1 MENLPKLYVLF
12 ALLGCILAVVAAW
25 SRRRL
30 LVRVGAVA
38 GLLMMMA
45 LSYTALVDLLGR
57 PKPMAHDSLVSIEG
71 DSIVL
76 AASIDEG
83 LAIYLWLRHPGI
95 RQPRYYQLPWEQ
107 EAAIS
112 LKKALTQSM
121 RNNSTV
127 MMNNPAFEDSLETDK
142 EPLFYVLPPERLPL
156 KPPPEVFEYRNPTS
170 PI

>member
-57 PKPMAHDSLVSIEG
+57 PKPMASYS
-71 DSIVL
+71 
-76 AASIDEG
+76 
-83 LAIYLWLRHPGI
+83 
-95 RQPRYYQLPWEQ
+95 
-107 EAAIS
+107 
-112 LKKALTQSM
+112 
-121 RNNSTV
+121 
-127 MMNNPAFEDSLETDK
+127 
-142 EPLFYVLPPERLPL
+142 
-156 KPPPEVFEYRNPTS
+156 
-170 PI
+170 